1 MSRVPSSEILAKDVI
16 GFAQELVKE
25 EEARLLIKNLAIEYY
40 NAAITEIY
48 NVIMIISPN
57 MFDYFGV
64 FSSANNNLT
73 ILSGDRI
80 YRGSLL
86 SSDFGRCDKIIN
98 VSCFSDGSH
107 YQCFNLENE
116 QFQSFYETDGAQFP
130 YSEAVVYRTGESS
143 IDFCFGESI
152 VILEPILTAR
162 FQRMPE
168 RLNST
173 NYMTLK
179 MGVPD
184 RYYSLLANRIASYA
198 EIRKGVT
205 DGSFAIIKN
214 MYEQLMTPISEKMK
228 MDIKN
233 IINVGE

>member
-1 MSRVPSSEILAKDVI
+1 MSRIPSSEVFAKDVI

-25 EEARLLIKNLAIEYY
+25 EDARLLIKNLAIEYY

-64 FSSANNNLT
+64 FSSTNNNLT
-73 ILSGDRI
+73 ILSGDRV

-86 SSDFGRCDKIIN
+86 SSDFARCDKIVN
-98 VSCFSDGSH
+98 VSCFSDGSY
-107 YQCFNLENE
+107 YQCFQLENE

-130 YSEAVVYRTGESS
+130 YSESVVYRIGESS

-152 VILEPILTAR
+152 VISQPTLTAR
-162 FQRMPE
+162 FQRTPE
-168 RLNST
+168 RLNLT
-173 NYMTLK
+173 NYATLK

-198 EIRKGVT
+198 EIRKGIT

-214 MYEQLMTPISEKMK
+214 MYEQIIMPLSEKMK